1 MCQDNE
7 PSIRHMEY
15 NFCRQQLSKKTN
27 SYVKTVTL
35 FLTWT
40 NVFSGAALEMLN
52 QLYPNLTFPRAR
64 HVRVFF
70 SAPFTKQV
78 ESSSQTMHDIEEFTH
93 RVRNMVP
100 HAHSIQATVYSF
112 GYMAVPHE
120 FKHCSR
126 VLNNLCSQL
135 RSAEYHGWGNPQWH
149 GILADQHTELTNL
162 TYDWM
167 NFGEESYALKDSD
180 ARLVDKLE
188 LPADM
193 LQNWLA
199 TAPMLQTLKVLV
211 DEPGIRKSLMA
222 CLPTISCAKTLH
234 MLVIPHISLQFDKLL
249 ELICQLPALTDLHC
263 GYSGLENALDLL
275 DNRELVNYTCS
286 VNQSRLKMWQVV
298 NADAVAE
305 NTLALTA
312 MLLAIALPNFTYAA
326 IPPSMRACYE
336 DNLREFMLQVPFVAY
351 ATRLECLFLKGA
363 QI

>member
-35 FLTWT
+35 FLSWT

-78 ESSSQTMHDIEEFTH
+78 ESSSQTKHDIEEFTH

-112 GYMAVPHE
+112 GYMAVPHK
-120 FKHCSR
+120 FKHCSH

-167 NFGEESYALKDSD
+167 NFGEESYALFYTH
-180 ARLVDKLE
+180 AH
-188 LPADM
+188 
-193 LQNWLA
+193 
-199 TAPMLQTLKVLV
+199 TLQTLRLSS
-211 DEPGIRKSLMA
+211 GTIINYNRLLSL
-222 CLPTISCAKTLH
+222 
-234 MLVIPHISLQFDKLL
+234 
-249 ELICQLPALTDLHC
+249 
-263 GYSGLENALDLL
+263 
-275 DNRELVNYTCS
+275 
-286 VNQSRLKMWQVV
+286 
-298 NADAVAE
+298 
-305 NTLALTA
+305 
-312 MLLAIALPNFTYAA
+312 
-326 IPPSMRACYE
+326 E
-336 DNLREFMLQVPFVAY
+336 DS
-351 ATRLECLFLKGA
+351 K
-363 QI
+363 